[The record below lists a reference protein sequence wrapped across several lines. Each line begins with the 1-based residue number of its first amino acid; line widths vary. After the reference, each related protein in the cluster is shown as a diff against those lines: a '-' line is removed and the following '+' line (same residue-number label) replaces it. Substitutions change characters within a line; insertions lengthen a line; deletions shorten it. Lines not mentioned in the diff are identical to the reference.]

1 MNRMTFI
8 FMSCKYP
15 FGCLIGI
22 EKMHNEVVI
31 LRYGYYCQICYK
43 GTMPWYRSRTVIK
56 IFLYLQLIIFESINV
71 SFEKFISMLQSTCTL
86 TFKLRGRWS
95 KKYDG
100 HRKLTSEFPAAKIWH
115 SISHWIFVAYVDTK
129 SMVKII
135 N

>member
-1 MNRMTFI
+1 MDTI
-8 FMSCKYP
+8 VKYVTRELCLDIEVIP
-15 FGCLIGI
+15 RKYIEIGCD
-22 EKMHNEVVI
+22 N
-31 LRYGYYCQICYK
+31 
-43 GTMPWYRSRTVIK
+43 

-115 SISHWIFVAYVDTK
+115 SISH
-129 SMVKII
+129 
-135 N
+135 